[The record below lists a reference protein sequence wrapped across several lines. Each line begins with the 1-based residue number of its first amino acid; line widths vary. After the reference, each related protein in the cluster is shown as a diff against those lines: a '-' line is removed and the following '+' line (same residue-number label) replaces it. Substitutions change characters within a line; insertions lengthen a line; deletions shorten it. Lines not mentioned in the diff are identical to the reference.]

1 MEKGAGQPA
10 SSQVNIADL
19 VLFCFVKIV
28 KVRLMKTPIGLSENA
43 AEENPLPGEES
54 LRSATNRTA
63 GRNFGW
69 PAPVNSLRRPVGS
82 AVLPFWSWCCGLGL
96 SALLLPASGQAL
108 PGTDANTTTISSSTN
123 VSWWA
128 GIIEDGFKMPLTN
141 GYEIDVRGDNHQNQ
155 VQPLLLSDQG
165 DVIWMDDP
173 FKLRFQTGQ
182 GLMLE
187 HTAADPVAQTKA
199 GNSLR
204 DAFLYASRTYFPP
217 AGKIPD
223 ESLFLNPQYN
233 TWIELMYDQNQTG
246 ILAYAAGI
254 KAHGFPAGVLM
265 IDDNWQEDYGKW
277 DFNPGKFRDPKAMM
291 TTLHAEGFKVM
302 LWMCPFISPDSE
314 VYRDL
319 ASRDLLVTDTSGQP
333 AIVRWWNG
341 ASGLLDLTNPKA
353 VAWFQSR
360 LDYLQTTYH
369 VDGFKFDGG
378 DSSFY
383 CGIKTARAASPN
395 NQTALY
401 GQLGLRYPLNE
412 YRAMWKMGGQPLG
425 ERLSDKAHSWMDL
438 RKLIP
443 DMVLEGLM
451 GYPFSC
457 PDMIGG
463 GEFTSFLPGQK
474 IDQDLIVRSAQCQA
488 LMPMMQFSVA
498 PWRVLDAAH
507 LKAVLNAVQTREQH
521 RQYILDLARTSAT
534 TGEPMVRSLEY
545 AFPHQGYERVNNQ
558 FLLGNRIL
566 VAPILESGASQ
577 RMVTFPN
584 GTWKAMSGK
593 LYQGPVACLVP
604 VSDGELN
611 YYEKVN

>member
-1 MEKGAGQPA
+1 MKIALAG
-10 SSQVNIADL
+10 
-19 VLFCFVKIV
+19 
-28 KVRLMKTPIGLSENA
+28 LMKTPSKSSQNVT
-43 AEENPLPGEES
+43 EENPLSGEKPWPT
-54 LRSATNRTA
+54 ATMPIEGRDA
-63 GRNFGW
+63 GL
-69 PAPVNSLRRPVGS
+69 PAPFGSPRHPIWSL
-82 AVLPFWSWCCGLGL
+82 VLPFRSWCFAFGLA
-96 SALLLPASGQAL
+96 SLLLPASGEVL
-108 PGTDANTTTISSSTN
+108 PETDPNTTTISSSNN

-128 GIIEDGFKMPLTN
+128 GVIEDGFKMPLTN

-155 VQPLLLSDQG
+155 IQPLLLSDQG

-173 FKLRFQTGQ
+173 FKMRFKTGQ
-182 GLMLE
+182 GLLLE
-187 HTAADPVAQTKA
+187 HTAGDPVAQTKA

-217 AGKIPD
+217 TGKIPD

-233 TWIELMYDQNQTG
+233 TWIELMYDQNQAG
-246 ILAYAAGI
+246 ILTYAAGI

-277 DFNPGKFRDPKAMM
+277 DFKAGRFSDPKAML

-302 LWMCPFISPDSE
+302 LWMCPFISPDSD

-319 ASRDLLVTDTSGQP
+319 ANRNLLVTDASGQP

-383 CGIKTARAASPN
+383 CGIKTARYASPN
-395 NQTALY
+395 SQTALY

-425 ERLSDKAHSWMDL
+425 ERLSDKAHSWVDL

-498 PWRVLDAAH
+498 PWRVLDTAH
-507 LKAVLNAVQTREQH
+507 LKAVLNAVQAREQY
-521 RQYILDLARTSAT
+521 RQYILDLARTSAL

-545 AFPHQGYERVNNQ
+545 AFPHQGYERVNDQ
-558 FLLGNRIL
+558 FLLGERIL
-566 VAPILESGASQ
+566 VAPVLESGTSQ

-584 GTWKAMSGK
+584 GKWKAVNGK
-593 LYQGPVACLVP
+593 VYQGPIVCSVSVP
-604 VSDGELN
+604 YGELN
-611 YYEKVN
+611 YFEKVN